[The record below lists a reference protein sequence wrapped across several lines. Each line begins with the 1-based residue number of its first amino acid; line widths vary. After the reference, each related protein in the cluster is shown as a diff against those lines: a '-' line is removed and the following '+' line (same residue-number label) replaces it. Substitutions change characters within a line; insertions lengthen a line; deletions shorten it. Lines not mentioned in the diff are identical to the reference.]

1 MYFFC
6 LHWSLF
12 IAVISYGNEWNKRV
26 GLSES
31 FSQSDWI
38 KANSTGV
45 SCQSQSHSNKHI
57 QLSNSHKKISPNPS
71 TASSFPILFLLCMH
85 TSHGKIQSKSIEII
99 YKAFIM
105 QANMCI
111 HIILLLFNL
120 LCKRAHKTCFKVLAA
135 WHQNVMYL
143 IINEFTTKLIR
154 TYQCMYITKSP
165 FLRSSWLNL
174 KLLKIRYSVSISNF

>member
-26 GLSES
+26 CLSES
-31 FSQSDWI
+31 LSQSDWI

-71 TASSFPILFLLCMH
+71 TASSFPILFFYCVYIPV
-85 TSHGKIQSKSIEII
+85 TVK
-99 YKAFIM
+99 
-105 QANMCI
+105 
-111 HIILLLFNL
+111 
-120 LCKRAHKTCFKVLAA
+120 FKVNQLKLFIKHLSCRRICAYTLFYC
-135 WHQNVMYL
+135 YL
-143 IINEFTTKLIR
+143 IYCVSVLTKH
-154 TYQCMYITKSP
+154 
-165 FLRSSWLNL
+165 
-174 KLLKIRYSVSISNF
+174 VSKCWQHGIKM